1 MKIYMPSRIVDGQ
14 VGGNTTY
21 ARNIREGLRAQ
32 GHQVESIPASNHPV
46 LTMLKETS
54 FGLRKPQGSEEL
66 IHYVAD
72 TGPLL
77 QPRYPSVVT
86 VHGIASRWID
96 VARSKQADFVWR
108 TRVQKAIDLSKAVI
122 TVSQSSA
129 RDVAAVFG
137 IEESEIAVIP
147 HGINH
152 QIFETPTVL
161 SQELQRELGRPFI
174 LYLGNIE
181 PRKNLVALIKA
192 FASKTVQDL
201 GYDLVIAGK
210 PAWDFEETMQMIQQ
224 TPNVKHL
231 GFVSDEGRRA
241 LMQQCSLFV
250 FPSLYEGFGFPV
262 LEALSAGAVVL
273 CSDRGSLAE
282 VAGPAIRLESC
293 DPEGIEK
300 GLIQAL
306 TNQKVRE
313 VCLET
318 GREWSRKFSWE
329 NSVQAHIDIYRKV
342 LGS

>member
-21 ARNIREGLRAQ
+21 ARNIRKGLRAE
-32 GHQVESIPASNHPV
+32 GHQVESIPAGKHPV
-46 LTMLKETS
+46 LTMLHETT
-54 FGLRKPQGSEEL
+54 FGLKKPQGANEL

-77 QPRYPSVVT
+77 SPRFPSVVT
-86 VHGIASRWID
+86 VHGIASRWIE
-96 VARSKQADFVWR
+96 VARSKQADYIWR
-108 TRVQKAIDLSKAVI
+108 TRVQKAIDLTDAVI

-137 IEESEIAVIP
+137 VEESKITVIP
-147 HGINH
+147 HGIDH
-152 QIFETPTVL
+152 QKFELAEEL
-161 SQELQRELGRPFI
+161 SEEVKQQLDRPYI

-192 FASKTVQDL
+192 FASKEVQDL

-210 PAWDFEETMQMIQQ
+210 PAWDFEETMQMISD
-224 TPNVKHL
+224 TPHVKHL
-231 GFVSDEGRRA
+231 GFVSDEDRRA
-241 LMQQCSLFV
+241 LMQQCALFV

-293 DPEGIEK
+293 EPEGIEK
-300 GLIQAL
+300 GLILAL
-306 TNQKVRE
+306 TDEKLRE
-313 VCLET
+313 SCLAQ
-318 GREWSRKFSWE
+318 GRDWSRSFNWE
-329 NSVQAHIDIYRKV
+329 TSVQAHINVYRKI
-342 LGS
+342 LES